1 MSTVQRHLGSFAQFV
16 GCSDL
21 NFEELLATSADE
33 SKSDFDIL
41 WEIFFRGID
50 CSSTGPDLCVTEAK
64 RFFGYVKLL
73 KPYFETKDL
82 HGLAAKLEEL
92 DIPQTDVT
100 RDAIQRL
107 RTSND
112 NSHEAMALALAPI
125 MLTNVLYLIACR
137 DVDNEVLVKLCPL
150 YEQDR
155 AKWKLPSARWLDAI
169 RQDKGISS
177 DEKLGSLLLPGP
189 SLDSAKRQILRW
201 RKGEELP
208 SWQWVETASKSF
220 PEDTS
225 QNLYWALGT
234 IRILHGLFD
243 EAGQLENMQSGFS
256 SRGLFETSP
265 QLQELA
271 KERMAMFSAGSAER
285 LERDVPSAS

>member
-1 MSTVQRHLGSFAQFV
+1 MLPSIQYIMNLIGIEHDEIPFMISGFNPVITQKTMRNWRSGRNVPRMSTVQRHLGSFAQFV

-177 DEKLGSLLLPGP
+177 DEKLGS
-189 SLDSAKRQILRW
+189 
-201 RKGEELP
+201 
-208 SWQWVETASKSF
+208 
-220 PEDTS
+220 
-225 QNLYWALGT
+225 
-234 IRILHGLFD
+234 
-243 EAGQLENMQSGFS
+243 
-256 SRGLFETSP
+256 
-265 QLQELA
+265 
-271 KERMAMFSAGSAER
+271 
-285 LERDVPSAS
+285 